1 MNHARI
7 EPWTVPGTNRNR
19 GEAGALPDEEEST
32 GAPTETP
39 GSPAIPVAADARGPC
54 SQPGPQ
60 PAPAQACLRDRP
72 RARAATASAP
82 DTRPLAGLLM
92 RRAGWVAA
100 AVSVAALALGLL
112 RMNQDIDAEVDSAM
126 ALAEVIARLVQ
137 LGSANDGEAL
147 RELAAVQARQPLRH
161 LTLTVADAAGQHL
174 LDPPPEVPAPRW
186 LQPLL
191 ALHRDWLSTSDARAV
206 QWSLA
211 RPDGSSWTVT
221 LAASRDSERREAMV
235 SLLGMLA
242 LLAVCIAGLTA
253 AMRMNLARALAP
265 LSALLAAIAG
275 IGHHDRSALRKLPP
289 MPVAELHALA
299 AALRHLADALAQAE
313 SDRQRLARQVLTLQ
327 EDERARL
334 ARELHDELGQR
345 LTAIRVDAAW
355 LARKVGDQGGLRS
368 VVGSIATQ
376 CAQMQQD
383 VRGLL
388 ARLQPLDPAADG
400 ETEPL
405 AKVAELLH
413 ELAAAWQRS
422 DGADFSA
429 ALRCRARDA
438 LGDAIDWPARTTIT
452 RALALALYRLT
463 QEALTNV
470 ARHARATRAWVGL
483 TVEFDRRRIAWE
495 VIDDGIGL
503 PAETATARGNGLA
516 GMRERVWALGG
527 TLTLEPLRPGSTRP
541 GLRLHAAFGLADVA
555 EDA

>member
-1 MNHARI
+1 MNHARA
-7 EPWTVPGTNRNR
+7 EPWTVAGAKRNR
-19 GEAGALPDEEEST
+19 GEADVWPGDDEWAGASTEMADPSRPPAEDEAHDLEPHGPQSV
-32 GAPTETP
+32 
-39 GSPAIPVAADARGPC
+39 PA
-54 SQPGPQ
+54 PGP
-60 PAPAQACLRDRP
+60 PPDWTHTRFATSRASNAQ
-72 RARAATASAP
+72 
-82 DTRPLAGLLM
+82 PLAVLLM

-100 AVSVAALALGLL
+100 AVTMAALTIGLL
-112 RMNQDIDAEVDSAM
+112 RMNQDIDAEVNSAM
-126 ALAEVIARLVQ
+126 SLADVVAKLAH
-137 LGSANDGEAL
+137 LGPASDDEAL
-147 RELAAVQARQPLRH
+147 RQLAVVQARQPLRH
-161 LTLTVADAAGQHL
+161 LTLTVKDAAGHHL
-174 LDPPPEVPAPRW
+174 LDPQPGVPASRW
-186 LQPLL
+186 LQPML
-191 ALHRDWLSTSDARAV
+191 ALHRDWLSQPDARAV

-221 LAASRDSERREAMV
+221 LAASHDSERREAMV

-242 LLAVCIAGLTA
+242 LLGACIAGLMV
-253 AMRMNLARALAP
+253 AMRVNLARALAP
-265 LSALLAAIAG
+265 LSTLLAAIAG
-275 IGHHDRSALRKLPP
+275 IEHHDRSAVRALQP

-355 LARKVGDQGGLRS
+355 LARKVGNHGELRS
-368 VVGSIATQ
+368 VVGSISVQ

-388 ARLQPLDPAADG
+388 ARLRPLGAAEGD

-405 AKVAELLH
+405 ARVAELLR
-413 ELAAAWQRS
+413 ELTQAWQRG
-422 DGADFSA
+422 DAADFDTH
-429 ALRCRARDA
+429 LRCRARDA
-438 LGDAIDWPARTTIT
+438 RGSAIDWPARTTIT